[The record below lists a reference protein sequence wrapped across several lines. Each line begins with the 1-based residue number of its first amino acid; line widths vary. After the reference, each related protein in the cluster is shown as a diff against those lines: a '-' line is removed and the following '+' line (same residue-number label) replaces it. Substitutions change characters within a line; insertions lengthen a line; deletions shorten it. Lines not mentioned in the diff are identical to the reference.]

1 LLDMS
6 VTRKVRLPTP
16 EEDAAINAG
25 IASDPDT
32 VELTEEEF
40 AELEPLRRRGGVRRK
55 VETTVL
61 PDQEVF
67 DAFLATGRGWQSR
80 LNQALREWLDQHS
93 RSRSS

>member
-1 LLDMS
+1 MS
-6 VTRKVRLPTP
+6 VTRKVRLPTH

-40 AELEPLRRRGGVRRK
+40 AELEPLRRRGGGRRK

-61 PDQEVF
+61 LDQEVF

-80 LNQALREWLDQHS
+80 LNQALREWLDQQS
-93 RSRSS
+93 RGRSS